1 MIIIIIMIMI
11 IIFTRWMM
19 TSVSLLHPQPSP
31 LLTML
36 RSWTF
41 SPSSI
46 CKYLHNDQAADDD
59 GNDNDDADD
68 DDNANDQAADD
79 DKVEDDDLIR
89 YENVSENIDASQLN
103 VFSKLDMQIWLQYKT
118 NLGPRLHPRCKELS
132 SCGEKDYKHCNV
144 TIKYNHYH
152 HHQMHH

>member
-1 MIIIIIMIMI
+1 M
-11 IIFTRWMM
+11 
-19 TSVSLLHPQPSP
+19 
-31 LLTML
+31 
-36 RSWTF
+36 
-41 SPSSI
+41 
-46 CKYLHNDQAADDD
+46 HNDQAADDD

-152 HHQMHH
+152 HHQTHH